1 MKYVESELTLN
12 ERIEEIKE
20 LRRKQYNIREGQR
33 VNILKSTSEADC
45 KKCKKYKV
53 SIEGIYEYFVV
64 LKYPA
69 GYCEAMDWD
78 DFFKCVCG

>member
-1 MKYVESELTLN
+1 MKYVEREVTRN
-12 ERIEEIKE
+12 ESIEKIKT
-20 LRRKQYNIREGQR
+20 LRRKQYNVREGQR

-45 KKCKKYKV
+45 KKRKKYKV

-69 GYCEAMDWD
+69 GYCESMDWD